1 MSRSGRIQFGRRMLV
16 LRRDRGLSQEKLA
29 AKAGLHRAYV
39 GRVERGEQNI
49 SLDNILRLAV
59 ALDVDPSELVR
70 GLEVQP

>member
-1 MSRSGRIQFGRRMLV
+1 MRV
-16 LRRDRGLSQEKLA
+16 LRRDRGLSQEQLA

-49 SLDNILRLAV
+49 SLDNILRLAA
-59 ALDVDPSELVR
+59 ALEVDPSELVR

>member
-1 MSRSGRIQFGRRMLV
+1 MLV